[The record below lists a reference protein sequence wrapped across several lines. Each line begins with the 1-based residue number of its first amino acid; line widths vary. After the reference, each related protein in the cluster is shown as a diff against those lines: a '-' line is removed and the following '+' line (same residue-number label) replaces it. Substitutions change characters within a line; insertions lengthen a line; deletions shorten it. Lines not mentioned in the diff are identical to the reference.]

1 MNLFWKLF
9 VVFGIAM
16 ALTLVGAVF
25 VGFRL
30 ASLAFDQLNIEN
42 REEIIAQAAGVLNE
56 QGEPGLQ
63 AWLRARPSP
72 APGLMLMV
80 LNERNEDLLGREVP
94 SRFERLLRP
103 RPSRGPRGPSNLR
116 PPQLTSNLVGAD
128 GQEYRFLFVRTRM
141 TVLGVLTWPATQLAV
156 LTLAVLAA
164 AATALLLAR
173 YLSSP
178 IVRLQRASRAL
189 AAGALETRVGAPFN
203 RRKDEVGTLARD
215 FDTMAE
221 RIQALVTDKE
231 TLLRDVS
238 HELRSPLARIGVAL
252 ALAQRKAGEGS
263 QADLLRIEQEAAR
276 LDELVGQ
283 IMTLA
288 RLRTQ
293 AAQRFEPVELDELV
307 TEVVENARFEHPQ
320 ARIDYTPAKLPAV
333 PGEAME
339 LRSAI
344 ENVLRNALAHS
355 DGAGPIGVSLK
366 AAGRTVEIAV
376 EDRGPG
382 VPAEELERIF
392 EPFYRADKSRDHS
405 HDGQGIGLAI
415 TARVMERHGGQA
427 YARNRPGGG
436 LEVTLTLPVN
446 SRGESAPRG

>member
-9 VVFGIAM
+9 AAFGIAM

-30 ASLAFDQLNIEN
+30 ASLAFDQMNIEN
-42 REEIIAQAAGVLNE
+42 REEIIAQAARVLNN

-63 AWLRARPSP
+63 GWLRARPRP
-72 APGLMLMV
+72 VPGIMLMV
-80 LNERNEDLLGREVP
+80 LNERNEDLLGRELP
-94 SRFERLLRP
+94 GRFERLLRRP
-103 RPSRGPRGPSNLR
+103 PSRNPERLSNFR
-116 PPQLTSNLVGAD
+116 PPQLTTNVVGPN

-164 AATALLLAR
+164 AATSLVLAR

-252 ALAQRKAGEGS
+252 ALAQRKANDAS

-283 IMTLA
+283 VMDLA

-293 AAQRFEPVELDELV
+293 AAKRFEPVELDELV
-307 TEVVENARFEHPQ
+307 AEVVDNARFEHPD
-320 ARIDYTPAKLPAV
+320 ARIDYTPIKLPPV
-333 PGEAME
+333 PGEALE
-339 LRSAI
+339 LRSAF
-344 ENVLRNALAHS
+344 ENVLRNALAYS
-355 DGAGPIGVSLK
+355 EGAGAVSVGLK
-366 AAGRTVEIAV
+366 STGTHIEIAV
-376 EDRGPG
+376 GDRGPG
-382 VPAEELERIF
+382 VPNEDLERIF
-392 EPFYRADKSRDHS
+392 EPFYRADKSRDHR

-415 TARVMERHGGQA
+415 TSRVVERHGGRA
-427 YARNRPGGG
+427 RARNRPGGG
-436 LEVTLTLPVN
+436 LEVTLALPLQAAN
-446 SRGESAPRG
+446 ASD